1 MENQK
6 MRPSE
11 VWQREDWKGWPGR
24 RASLSCTH
32 FVQNTCLWERFGGS
46 LPGSYMVRASLKLM
60 QTRYTLNFF
69 EVAPDSKEPQP
80 QESSP
85 GTHKIHFLQEEQ
97 SLRLL
102 YPKHLGQGLT
112 VKMSIHSFIHLSKTY
127 PCSLSFLGL
136 PSQSATN

>member
-1 MENQK
+1 M
-6 MRPSE
+6 
-11 VWQREDWKGWPGR
+11 
-24 RASLSCTH
+24 
-32 FVQNTCLWERFGGS
+32 
-46 LPGSYMVRASLKLM
+46 PGSYMVHASLKFL
-60 QTRYTLNFF
+60 QTRYTLNFL